1 MKREV
6 HRCDFLQFLVHF
18 YSQVLLIGSS
28 DFSFSSQYIII
39 IINIMYYTVIHP
51 ILRSHPLRITHQEH
65 RILEIAVKTV
75 VSVLVHNKNT
85 RRLQA
90 IFTNDISVNQKNDC
104 VTAAE

>member
-6 HRCDFLQFLVHF
+6 HHYDFLQFLVHF

-28 DFSFSSQYIII
+28 DFSFSSQYIMLALTSYNTS
-39 IINIMYYTVIHP
+39 NIMYYTVIHP

-75 VSVLVHNKNT
+75 VSVLVHN
-85 RRLQA
+85 
-90 IFTNDISVNQKNDC
+90 
-104 VTAAE
+104 